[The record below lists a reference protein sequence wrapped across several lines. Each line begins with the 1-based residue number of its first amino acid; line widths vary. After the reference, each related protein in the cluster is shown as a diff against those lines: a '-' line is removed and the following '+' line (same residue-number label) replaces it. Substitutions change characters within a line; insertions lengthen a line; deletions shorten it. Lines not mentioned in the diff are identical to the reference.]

1 MVVRTA
7 KDYKGLRLTGEYF
20 LYFFFCYVQDLELNE
35 TKRTE
40 ASLKEEKGDAD
51 LEIKTLKR

>member
-1 MVVRTA
+1 M
-7 KDYKGLRLTGEYF
+7 D
-20 LYFFFCYVQDLELNE
+20 FFWQSFVAQDLELNE

-40 ASLKEEKGDAD
+40 AGLKEEKGDAE

>member
-1 MVVRTA
+1 MNIF
-7 KDYKGLRLTGEYF
+7 DN
-20 LYFFFCYVQDLELNE
+20 FFFCFVQDLELNE

-51 LEIKTLKR
+51 LEIRTLKR